1 MPRSPTRLTNT
12 ACQHYFLLLGRLS
25 RTEAGRSCLER
36 HRGLALLSDL
46 LRHTVVNKISR
57 SFHSKW
63 RKLQLSPPPF
73 WRQPPAFLMRHN
85 QIQILGCIV
94 LTAVA
99 RLRHELYLKLVV
111 TALDYST
118 EDTRQL
124 LVRALTQATEPG
136 RVYATRWLGVLA
148 RYKHADNRGVTITI
162 PCCSPGWARPTS
174 PCTGWSCWSGRSW
187 TRAWR
192 WPARRW
198 GEGTLCHEPVI
209 TSA

>member
-1 MPRSPTRLTNT
+1 
-12 ACQHYFLLLGRLS
+12 
-25 RTEAGRSCLER
+25 
-36 HRGLALLSDL
+36 
-46 LRHTVVNKISR
+46 
-57 SFHSKW
+57 
-63 RKLQLSPPPF
+63 
-73 WRQPPAFLMRHN
+73 MRHN

-148 RYKHADNRGVTITI
+148 RYIQISSAVKQSIGFHYH
-162 PCCSPGWARPTS
+162 
-174 PCTGWSCWSGRSW
+174 
-187 TRAWR
+187 
-192 WPARRW
+192 
-198 GEGTLCHEPVI
+198 GEGPYYGK
-209 TSA
+209 

>member
-1 MPRSPTRLTNT
+1 
-12 ACQHYFLLLGRLS
+12 
-25 RTEAGRSCLER
+25 
-36 HRGLALLSDL
+36 
-46 LRHTVVNKISR
+46 
-57 SFHSKW
+57 
-63 RKLQLSPPPF
+63 
-73 WRQPPAFLMRHN
+73 MRHN

-148 RYKHADNRGVTITI
+148 RYTQISSAVKRSIGSTIGFHNHGEDTMLNNC
-162 PCCSPGWARPTS
+162 PLQLLRLRPMS
-174 PCTGWSCWSGRSW
+174 MSMSDQHSV
-187 TRAWR
+187 
-192 WPARRW
+192 
-198 GEGTLCHEPVI
+198 LIV
-209 TSA
+209 SSM

>member
-1 MPRSPTRLTNT
+1 
-12 ACQHYFLLLGRLS
+12 
-25 RTEAGRSCLER
+25 
-36 HRGLALLSDL
+36 
-46 LRHTVVNKISR
+46 
-57 SFHSKW
+57 
-63 RKLQLSPPPF
+63 
-73 WRQPPAFLMRHN
+73 MRHN

-148 RYKHADNRGVTITI
+148 RYTQIIKVSKNIRGPHHNMLLVSRLGQTNIAVYGVELLVRQVMDESLAVASTAL
-162 PCCSPGWARPTS
+162 G
-174 PCTGWSCWSGRSW
+174 
-187 TRAWR
+187 
-192 WPARRW
+192 
-198 GEGTLCHEPVI
+198 
-209 TSA
+209 

>member
-1 MPRSPTRLTNT
+1 
-12 ACQHYFLLLGRLS
+12 
-25 RTEAGRSCLER
+25 
-36 HRGLALLSDL
+36 
-46 LRHTVVNKISR
+46 
-57 SFHSKW
+57 
-63 RKLQLSPPPF
+63 
-73 WRQPPAFLMRHN
+73 MRHN

-148 RYKHADNRGVTITI
+148 RYTQISGAVKRSIGSTI
-162 PCCSPGWARPTS
+162 GFHNHGERPY
-174 PCTGWSCWSGRSW
+174 
-187 TRAWR
+187 
-192 WPARRW
+192 
-198 GEGTLCHEPVI
+198 
-209 TSA
+209 